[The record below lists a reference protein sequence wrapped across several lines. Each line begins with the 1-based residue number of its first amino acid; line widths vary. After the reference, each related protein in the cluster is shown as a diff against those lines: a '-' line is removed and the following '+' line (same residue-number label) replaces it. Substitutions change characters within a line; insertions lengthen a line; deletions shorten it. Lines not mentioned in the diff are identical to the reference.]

1 MRERESGSAREREKG
16 KQEVKWNVISVLK
29 ITCHSKHGGTVGK
42 SDYIYFVKDLVSK
55 CACNGIWEIE
65 LETI

>member
-1 MRERESGSAREREKG
+1 MDEREREREREREIDREKR

-55 CACNGIWEIE
+55 CACNGI
-65 LETI
+65 